1 MLFIVSANQGQSG
14 AMRAEDAVKD
24 FWATRPRR
32 PRRGRKIAGVAAG
45 IGNRYRID
53 PVLVRVGLVVAAIY
67 GGAGI
72 LVYLL
77 GWLFL
82 PEQDDEVSPFESLIG
97 RGRSSTSS
105 GFTVL
110 LCIGLIPV
118 LSWFFSGS
126 FIGTFPSWLSLLV
139 IGGLVYL
146 LHQSRGHLTPVTPAA
161 PTPQPPVPT
170 MPVPP
175 EPPVVPFGMQSVATP
190 PVATPTTEVPPV
202 AGTPV
207 AGTPAAGPS
216 PADPAPEVRT
226 SPPAWDPLGAAPFA
240 WDLPEPAG
248 PEPAEEPEPPAKKR
262 RRSRIGMAT
271 VGLALV
277 ASAGMSFAMGGW
289 ISPQHIVGVA
299 LAILGLGMVAGSFAG
314 GGRGLIALAVPLSV
328 VGLALT
334 SIGPNGYQGVG
345 NLNAEPT
352 TIDAVH
358 RSYERSV
365 GNVHLDLT
373 ALPSSGEVRTEAAA
387 DVGNVTVVV
396 PADADVT
403 VQCKADKGNAHCLD
417 RHQSGIDAEIEEF
430 TDMGLDGP
438 GGLAIELEVRADLG
452 NVEVRRG

>member
-53 PVLVRVGLVVAAIY
+53 PVLVRVGFVVAAIY
-67 GGAGI
+67 GGAGV

-97 RGRSSTSS
+97 KGRSSTSS

-110 LCIGLIPV
+110 LCIGLVPV

-126 FIGTFPSWLSLLV
+126 FIGTFPSWMSLVV

-146 LHQSRGHLTPVTPAA
+146 LHQSRGHVKPVVPQAAA
-161 PTPQPPVPT
+161 PAPPTPPT

-175 EPPVVPFGMQSVATP
+175 EPPVFPYGMQSVATP
-190 PVATPTTEVPPV
+190 TV
-202 AGTPV
+202 
-207 AGTPAAGPS
+207 
-216 PADPAPEVRT
+216 PADVAPAPEARAT
-226 SPPAWDPLGAAPFA
+226 PPAWDPLGAAPFA

-248 PEPAEEPEPPAKKR
+248 AEPPTAAEPEPPSKKR

-271 VGLALV
+271 MGLALV
-277 ASAGMSFAMGGW
+277 VAAGMSFAMGGW
-289 ISPQHIVGVA
+289 ITPQHIVGVA
-299 LAILGLGMVAGSFAG
+299 LAILGLGMVAAAFAG

-334 SIGPNGYQGVG
+334 SIGPDGYQGLG
-345 NLNAEPT
+345 NLEATPT
-352 TIDAVH
+352 SIAAVQD
-358 RSYERSV
+358 SYERSV
-365 GNVHLDLT
+365 GNVTLDLT
-373 ALPSSGEVRTEAAA
+373 SLPSTGEVTTDAAA
-387 DVGNVTVVV
+387 SVGNVTVIV

-403 VQCKADKGNAHCLD
+403 VKCKADRGNADCLD
-417 RHQSGIDAEIEEF
+417 RHASGLDAEIDEF
-430 TDMGLDGP
+430 TDLGTDGA
-438 GGLAIELEVRADLG
+438 GGLIVELDVQADTG